1 MKPPIVELTLPI
13 AFYRLLTAMLCGFV
27 IGYGRS
33 RKARDAVLPTYMLVT
48 VGAAMSVM
56 ISLYQYQMLS
66 GPWSEIV
73 SRVGVKY
80 DTTRIASM
88 VVTGIGFLG
97 AGIII
102 KTDHMQVRGLTTA
115 TGLFAT
121 VCLGLAAGLGF
132 YELVFSAMILST
144 LVLNLI
150 GPLESEYKR
159 RLRNITMHIVYMDP
173 NDIGTICEVI
183 ERRDAQIL
191 DIDVQRD
198 EVDEAN
204 EKSAVLTIRLSRKN
218 HSHSAMLS
226 TIAELDCVNEV
237 RELIF

>member
-1 MKPPIVELTLPI
+1 MKPPIVELTLQI
-13 AFYRLLTAMLCGFV
+13 AFFRLLTAMLCGFV

-121 VCLGLAAGLGF
+121 VCLGLAA
-132 YELVFSAMILST
+132 MILST

>member
-115 TGLFAT
+115 AGVWVVAAIGLACGGGMYVLAIAAT
-121 VCLGLAAGLGF
+121 VLVLAGL
-132 YELVFSAMILST
+132 
-144 LVLNLI
+144 
-150 GPLESEYKR
+150 
-159 RLRNITMHIVYMDP
+159 
-173 NDIGTICEVI
+173 
-183 ERRDAQIL
+183 
-191 DIDVQRD
+191 
-198 EVDEAN
+198 EAFN
-204 EKSAVLTIRLSRKN
+204 FFLHKFDKHRK
-218 HSHSAMLS
+218 
-226 TIAELDCVNEV
+226 
-237 RELIF
+237 